1 MPLPKLEDLFTRRRR
16 TRFWDTLNLSH
27 FLICLL
33 LIGVFILLLI
43 AGTFESVEH
52 SFLDTFFRQR
62 PAASGH
68 PDLVVIEIDQE
79 SLQTVGPWPWPWSY
93 YAQMIEILHKWQ
105 AKAIVL
111 DFLLSEENAPEQE
124 AALQKV
130 LAKKPPLYLP
140 VSLESQSGKKFW
152 IHNMPV
158 ALEPEHEKKAWNHSL
173 KQVEQA
179 AKGLGHRN
187 IESDKD
193 GVVRRVP
200 PYLSYGGESYFYL
213 PLKVA
218 AEGRGISLTSRLDIK
233 QPLDSRGNLLI
244 NWAGKWA
251 EVFTHYSFS
260 DLIRS
265 AQALDKGMNPLIS
278 PEKIRGKI
286 CVIGITAKDLAD
298 LKVTPL
304 ESSAPSVG
312 IQASVLHNALSGRY
326 LIPASKQGNML
337 CLCLAGFLASVL
349 FVIFGN
355 VASFISGL
363 LLAFAWIAAA
373 FFLFVQ
379 KGIWI
384 YSFYPLVLIL
394 MLFIFS
400 AIYNQIRLKKEESRL
415 FTLATR
421 DGLTGLFVIRHFRE
435 ILNQAVEEAREQG
448 QPLSV
453 ILMDI
458 DNFKKINDTY
468 GHVAGDMILKKTAQV
483 VHGCFRT
490 QRPVHQV
497 DFAAR
502 YGGEEFIVMVRN
514 TDLKTAGLQVA
525 ERVRKAIEAAV
536 FEWEG
541 TVIPVTVSVGVATLR
556 DEENIPD
563 IMVRRADE
571 ALYRA
576 KKAGK
581 NRVCLETFAAD

>member
-1 MPLPKLEDLFTRRRR
+1 MPLPKLEDLFTRQRR
-16 TRFWDTLNLSH
+16 TRFWDTLDFFH
-27 FLICLL
+27 FLICLV
-33 LIGVFILLLI
+33 LIGIFVLLLA
-43 AGTFESVEH
+43 AGTFEPIEN

-62 PAASGH
+62 PATAGH
-68 PDLVVIEIDQE
+68 SDLVVIEIDQE
-79 SLQTVGPWPWPWSY
+79 SIRAVGPWPWPWSY

-105 AKAIVL
+105 AKAMVL
-111 DFLLSEENAPEQE
+111 DFTLSEENAPEQE

-130 LAKKPPLYLP
+130 LAQKPSLYLP
-140 VSLESQSGKKFW
+140 VSLETQSGKKFW

-158 ALEPEHEKKAWNHSL
+158 ALEPEHEKKAWSHSL
-173 KQVEQA
+173 KEVEQA
-179 AKGLGHRN
+179 VKGLGHRN
-187 IESDKD
+187 IETDRD

-200 PYLSYGGESYFYL
+200 PYLSYGRESYFYL

-218 AEGRGISLTSRLDIK
+218 AEEQGVSLSRRMDLK

-244 NWAGKWA
+244 NWTGAWS

-260 DLIRS
+260 DLVRS

-278 PEKIRGKI
+278 PDKIHGKI
-286 CVIGITAKDLAD
+286 CLIGITAKDLAD

-304 ESSAPSVG
+304 DSATPSVG
-312 IQASVLHNALSGRY
+312 IQASVFHDALTGHY
-326 LIPASKQGNML
+326 LKPASKQWNMF
-337 CLCLAGFLASVL
+337 CLCLAGFLASVF

-355 VASFISGL
+355 VASFISGI
-363 LLAFAWIAAA
+363 LLAMVWVAAS
-373 FFLFVQ
+373 FLLFVQ
-379 KGIWI
+379 RGIWI
-384 YSFYPLVLIL
+384 YSFYPLMLIL
-394 MLFIFS
+394 TLFIFS

-421 DGLTGLFVIRHFRE
+421 DGLTGLYVIRHFRE
-435 ILNQAVEEAREQG
+435 ILNQAVQDAREQR

-458 DNFKKINDTY
+458 DNFKKTNDTY
-468 GHVAGDMILKKTAQV
+468 GHAAGDMILKKTAQV
-483 VHGCFRT
+483 IHGCFRT
-490 QRPVHQV
+490 KRPLHEV

-514 TDLKTAGLQVA
+514 ADLKAVGLHVA